1 MDSLKDP
8 IFAGIIGME
17 FQPMAKLF
25 SVITTLIV
33 VCLYDYLTSI
43 IPKIYLFHVV
53 SFCFGVGFFVLASY
67 LADPVVGLGN
77 LNRNSNR
84 MLGWICYFV
93 IEAYG
98 SLMVALFWSFTNTIM
113 DLEQAKG
120 AYGLIISVAQFGAV
134 IGSACATNA
143 SRVGIPKLM
152 VLSSL
157 NVLSVSLLM
166 KLYSLIF
173 RDVKTQI
180 RIRTATGGSFDDGI
194 NIPMMLPIDPSSSS
208 KSAKVYSYINKSVTR
223 CSNTVHKVCNGFYDG
238 LHLIIKYPYVLCI
251 LGTSTIDEIIV
262 VLLDYQFK
270 LMGSHSTRSQP
281 ELVQESLLSGVQDS
295 SRFAHLLGNFG
306 IVTNIIS
313 FFFAFFGFSY
323 LVNTFKVRYALLILP
338 MTIFVAV
345 IVTNLVPNLWVYFV
359 FLSII
364 KSLLFSLHDP
374 VKELL
379 YMQTSEAVKFKAAAW
394 IDVFGCRFA
403 KALGS
408 LLANFAHGD
417 LKKLHVLVE
426 IPCIIIS
433 LLFIGISYVTG
444 EKFEYLTNNKIII
457 GQDEKVNTYVRK

>member
-1 MDSLKDP
+1 
-8 IFAGIIGME
+8 
-17 FQPMAKLF
+17 
-25 SVITTLIV
+25 
-33 VCLYDYLTSI
+33 
-43 IPKIYLFHVV
+43 
-53 SFCFGVGFFVLASY
+53 
-67 LADPVVGLGN
+67 
-77 LNRNSNR
+77 
-84 MLGWICYFV
+84 
-93 IEAYG
+93 
-98 SLMVALFWSFTNTIM
+98 
-113 DLEQAKG
+113 
-120 AYGLIISVAQFGAV
+120 
-134 IGSACATNA
+134 
-143 SRVGIPKLM
+143 
-152 VLSSL
+152 
-157 NVLSVSLLM
+157 
-166 KLYSLIF
+166 
-173 RDVKTQI
+173 
-180 RIRTATGGSFDDGI
+180 
-194 NIPMMLPIDPSSSS
+194 
-208 KSAKVYSYINKSVTR
+208 
-223 CSNTVHKVCNGFYDG
+223 
-238 LHLIIKYPYVLCI
+238 
-251 LGTSTIDEIIV
+251 
-262 VLLDYQFK
+262 
-270 LMGSHSTRSQP
+270 MGSHSTRSQP

-379 YMQTSEAVKFKAAAW
+379 YMPTSEAVKFKAAAW